1 MTGEYGSPRETES
14 NSHTNVHK
22 PHYVSRVTF
31 QTQEGR
37 LADKRNRGK
46 EDTGA
51 GLVAY
56 TQPKSAAAEAYR
68 TLRTNIQF
76 ASPDNPVHTILA
88 TSTSPDDGKSTTIA
102 NLAITFAASGF
113 STVLVDADL
122 RRPHLHKI
130 FGLSNDTGLTTLVAE
145 LARAASTT
153 TGPLGTGTPRPRVH
167 RPLQP
172 TQVENL
178 HVLTSGPIPPN
189 PAEILGS
196 QRMTEVL
203 AMLRDTAEYVL
214 IDTPPI
220 IAVTDAAVLSP
231 RVDGVL
237 LVINAG
243 KTRRDLAVKARDMLQ
258 QVNAHLLGVVLNN
271 ATLDKSAY
279 AYYG

>member
-1 MTGEYGSPRETES
+1 
-14 NSHTNVHK
+14 
-22 PHYVSRVTF
+22 
-31 QTQEGR
+31 

-76 ASPDNPVHTILA
+76 ASPDSPVHTLLA

-113 STVLVDADL
+113 ATVLVDADL

-145 LARAASTT
+145 LARAASISA
-153 TGPLGTGTPRPRVH
+153 GTGSTGAPRVH
-167 RPLQP
+167 HPLQP

-178 HVLTSGPIPPN
+178 HVLTSGPVPPN

-196 QRMTEVL
+196 QRMNEVL

-220 IAVTDAAVLSP
+220 IAVTDAAVLAP

-258 QVNAHLLGVVLNN
+258 QVNARLLGVVLNN

-279 AYYG
+279 VYYG

>member
-1 MTGEYGSPRETES
+1 M
-14 NSHTNVHK
+14 
-22 PHYVSRVTF
+22 
-31 QTQEGR
+31 
-37 LADKRNRGK
+37 ADKRDRSK

-76 ASPDNPVHTILA
+76 ASPDNPVHTLLA

-113 STVLVDADL
+113 PTVLVDADL

-145 LARAASTT
+145 LARAASISGGIGS
-153 TGPLGTGTPRPRVH
+153 TGEPRVH
-167 RPLQP
+167 HPLQP

-178 HVLTSGPIPPN
+178 HVMTSGPIPPN

-196 QRMTEVL
+196 QRMNEVL
-203 AMLRDTAEYVL
+203 AMLRDSAEYVL

-220 IAVTDAAVLSP
+220 IAVTDAAVLAP

-258 QVNAHLLGVVLNN
+258 QVNANLLGVVLNN